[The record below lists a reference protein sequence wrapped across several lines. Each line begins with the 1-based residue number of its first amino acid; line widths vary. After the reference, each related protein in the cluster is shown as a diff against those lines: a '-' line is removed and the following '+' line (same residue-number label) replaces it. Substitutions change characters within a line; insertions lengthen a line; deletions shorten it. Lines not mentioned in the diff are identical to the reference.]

1 MNEINIKKIA
11 VIALIFLG
19 SYLLYHIIFR
29 NTFSINED
37 TFPSTYIIANV
48 PENRTQSTNTGLCWA
63 FEAMNALE
71 ATVLNKYQ
79 EELQPIANNIKS
91 GYRFSPTHLA
101 YATYRR
107 FKEQANI
114 YGYNTHKLNEGCYGE
129 KFELSYLTGDI
140 GPAQISTS
148 NSLYTIESYKNNVE
162 SNNELPSLTKEE
174 VMGEQILNTIKI
186 RTTELIYFD
195 PDKDLLSIE
204 TTRNKIKSY
213 LKQGYAVALM
223 SHSFK
228 DICGYNS
235 TEKSLYYTDD
245 LTTCETAHGTIIVG
259 WDDTYSKNKFAK
271 TPEDDGAF
279 IIRNSLN
286 DNSYYYI
293 SYYDN
298 FAYPEYVITGL
309 ENKTYDN
316 KYSYGIINPEEYL
329 DESIIG
335 NDENKTKQVTLFNKI
350 NNQNE
355 LLEEVSFY
363 VKSTDTISVYF
374 LNNTTDNLDN
384 IFTETNKIGEIT
396 PKETTGYFTLKLT
409 NPINITGNSFYIGLS
424 SNKNIITLTHNTNPL
439 IANSDLGYKENTN
452 YIYTSND
459 TQWHDTYTGVCHD
472 DDGNDIVC
480 VNNIQVFTINTSE
493 EEPTLEITDKNIILD
508 EENKIIKNIKINTP
522 VESFQEIITTTSS
535 YTIYDKDN
543 IEKNSQ
549 EILKSGDYLLI
560 GNNKYIIYVL
570 GDIRGVGTYNK
581 DDLKEMAKH
590 IIDKN
595 ILTINQ
601 IYSADYNNDG
611 LLKMDDVLN
620 LLKELN
626 SQNN

>member
-1 MNEINIKKIA
+1 M
-11 VIALIFLG
+11 
-19 SYLLYHIIFR
+19 II
-29 NTFSINED
+29 
-37 TFPSTYIIANV
+37 
-48 PENRTQSTNTGLCWA
+48 
-63 FEAMNALE
+63 
-71 ATVLNKYQ
+71 
-79 EELQPIANNIKS
+79 
-91 GYRFSPTHLA
+91 H
-101 YATYRR
+101 
-107 FKEQANI
+107 
-114 YGYNTHKLNEGCYGE
+114 
-129 KFELSYLTGDI
+129 
-140 GPAQISTS
+140 
-148 NSLYTIESYKNNVE
+148 TI
-162 SNNELPSLTKEE
+162 
-174 VMGEQILNTIKI
+174 
-186 RTTELIYFD
+186 
-195 PDKDLLSIE
+195 
-204 TTRNKIKSY
+204 
-213 LKQGYAVALM
+213 
-223 SHSFK
+223 
-228 DICGYNS
+228 
-235 TEKSLYYTDD
+235 
-245 LTTCETAHGTIIVG
+245 
-259 WDDTYSKNKFAK
+259 
-271 TPEDDGAF
+271 
-279 IIRNSLN
+279 
-286 DNSYYYI
+286 
-293 SYYDN
+293 N

-384 IFTETNKIGEIT
+384 IFTDTNKIGEIT

-459 TQWHDTYTGVCHD
+459 NQWHDTYTGVCHD

-480 VNNIQVFTINTSE
+480 VNNIQVFTTNTSE